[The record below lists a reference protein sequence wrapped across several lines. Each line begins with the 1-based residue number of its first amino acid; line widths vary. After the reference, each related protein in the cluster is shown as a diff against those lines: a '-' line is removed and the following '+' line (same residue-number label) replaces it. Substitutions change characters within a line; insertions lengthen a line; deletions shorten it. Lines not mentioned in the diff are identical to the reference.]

1 MNEKMLACFSPYV
14 ATESTD
20 PNDISHRSKHTPI
33 LKGLLQFA
41 EFGPD
46 RQRLIGTKAPKFQN
60 LAKIAESLYQG
71 GKGPLRV

>member
-1 MNEKMLACFSPYV
+1 MFFAIRGDGRVNRPERYFA
-14 ATESTD
+14 
-20 PNDISHRSKHTPI
+20 SKHTPI

-46 RQRLIGTKAPKFQN
+46 RQRLIGTKAPKFKN
-60 LAKIAESLYQG
+60 LVKIAVSLYQG